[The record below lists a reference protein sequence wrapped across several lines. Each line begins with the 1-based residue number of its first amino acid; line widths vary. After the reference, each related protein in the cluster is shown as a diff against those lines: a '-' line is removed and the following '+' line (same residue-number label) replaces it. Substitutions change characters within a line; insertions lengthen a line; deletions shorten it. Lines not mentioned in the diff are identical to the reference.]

1 MLEERPEIEIDF
13 EGEMQSLSNQAGT
26 TRTRPAAGAVARI
39 DRAELTQ
46 VIGNLIRPLAEELE
60 ALKKGPMHEHSVMLA
75 ALGKA
80 INAQHTAAGPL
91 EAVAKEFKRL
101 ESIETEIR
109 RLGSVESANSR
120 SSSTPCTPN

>member
-13 EGEMQSLSNQAGT
+13 EGEMQALSNQVHTKNG
-26 TRTRPAAGAVARI
+26 PAANGSARI

-60 ALKKGPMHEHSVMLA
+60 ALKRGPMHEHSVMLT

-80 INAQHTAAGPL
+80 INAQHTATHSP
-91 EAVAKEFKRL
+91 EALAK
-101 ESIETEIR
+101 
-109 RLGSVESANSR
+109 
-120 SSSTPCTPN
+120 